1 MIIFELI
8 FRKTHFE
15 STLISL
21 MGMMSERYWHIA
33 FSLSA
38 ILFLIFLFS
47 KFKAK
52 KALLIL
58 GYVFMVAGA
67 ILGSTEFILLKG
79 SSFALGVFLV
89 IVSSRIPKK
98 EKSES

>member
-1 MIIFELI
+1 MAIFELI

-15 STLISL
+15 LTI
-21 MGMMSERYWHIA
+21 MRIICERYWYIA

-38 ILFLIFLFS
+38 ILFLIFLFR

-58 GYVFMVAGA
+58 GYTFMVAGA
-67 ILGSTEFILLKG
+67 ILGSTEFILFKG
-79 SSFALGVFLV
+79 VSFLLGISLV
-89 IVSSRIPKK
+89 VVSHLITKK
-98 EKSES
+98 EEKRA